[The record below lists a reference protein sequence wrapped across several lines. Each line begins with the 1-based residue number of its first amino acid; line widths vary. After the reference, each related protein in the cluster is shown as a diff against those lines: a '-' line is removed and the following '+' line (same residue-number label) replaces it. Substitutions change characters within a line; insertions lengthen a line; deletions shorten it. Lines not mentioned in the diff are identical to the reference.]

1 MCYFLVIK
9 FKKWIKRCNFEV
21 LLSIFS
27 GFSSLNFHTQGF
39 ECVKSVCQGNVRNQF
54 N

>member
-1 MCYFLVIK
+1 MCYFLVII
-9 FKKWIKRCNFEV
+9 FLKWLKCCNFEV

-27 GFSSLNFHTQGF
+27 GFYSLYFRTQGF
-39 ECVKSVCQGNVRNQF
+39 ESVKNVCQGNVRNQF